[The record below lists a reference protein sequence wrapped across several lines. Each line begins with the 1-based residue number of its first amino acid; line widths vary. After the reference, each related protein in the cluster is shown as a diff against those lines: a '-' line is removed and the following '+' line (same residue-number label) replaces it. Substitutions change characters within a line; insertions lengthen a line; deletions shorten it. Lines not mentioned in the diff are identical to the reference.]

1 MTDET
6 SRSGQPRYLGGDM
19 GGPRTGDASGHQP
32 HDAPPTEGGAQ
43 APGWAG
49 AAPHGPPHGLPHAQ
63 GLYGAPQQG
72 QPYGS
77 ASWQQGNPYGWQQQ
91 PTRLPLPADEQPRRG
106 RLFAG
111 VAAVAL
117 LVGGTAGTVGGVIG
131 DNVTENGTGPIS
143 ALDQQEPQAQQ
154 SANFPTGSVEQV
166 AQQVLPSVV
175 QLQVR
180 GAQVVGE
187 GSGVVLSSDGTI
199 LTNNHVVDTAA
210 GDGEITAV
218 LQDGRQVATSIVG
231 RAPTFDLAVLRA
243 QGVDGL
249 TPVRLGSSDSLV
261 VGQQVVAI
269 GSPLGL
275 SGTVTTGIVSALD
288 RPVRAGGQGSGQDT
302 VLNAVQTDAAINP
315 GNSGGP
321 LVDMRGAVVGIN
333 SAIAS
338 TGAQAGSIGLGFAI
352 PITQAQRVANE
363 LITDG
368 VATQAVLGVTTPSG
382 EAVSEAGGA
391 RVNEVVPDGA
401 AAAAGIRPGEV
412 ITRVDDRVIESGD
425 ALVAAIR
432 SYPPGSQIEITLGGR
447 GGGARTVPVT
457 LGTQRVPPGN

>member
-6 SRSGQPRYLGGDM
+6 SRSPQEGQP
-19 GGPRTGDASGHQP
+19 
-32 HDAPPTEGGAQ
+32 
-43 APGWAG
+43 
-49 AAPHGPPHGLPHAQ
+49 
-63 GLYGAPQQG
+63 YGAPQQG
-72 QPYGS
+72 QPYGYPPM
-77 ASWQQGNPYGWQQQ
+77 WQQGPPHGWQQ
-91 PTRLPLPADEQPRRG
+91 PASLPRSADEQPRRG

-131 DNVTENGTGPIS
+131 DNVTENGTGPVN
-143 ALDQQEPQAQQ
+143 ALDQEEPQAQQ
-154 SANFPTGSVEQV
+154 SANFPMGSVEQV

-180 GAQVVGE
+180 GAQGAGE

-199 LTNNHVVDTAA
+199 LTNNHVVDAA
-210 GDGEITAV
+210 ADGGEIIAV
-218 LQDGRQVATSIVG
+218 LRDGRQVTASIVG
-231 RAPTFDLAVLRA
+231 RAPSFDLAVLRV
-243 QGVDGL
+243 QGVDDL
-249 TPVRLGSSDSLV
+249 SPVRLGSSENLA

-288 RPVRAGGQGSGQDT
+288 RPVRAGGAGSGQDT

-321 LVDMRGAVVGIN
+321 LVDMRGTVIGIN

-338 TGAQAGSIGLGFAI
+338 TTIGGQPGSIGLGFAI
-352 PITQAQRVANE
+352 PITQARRVANE
-363 LITDG
+363 LVTNGI
-368 VATQAVLGVTTPSG
+368 ATQALLGVTTPGG
-382 EAVSEAGGA
+382 EAVSEFGGA
-391 RVNEVVPDGA
+391 SVIEVVPGGA
-401 AAAAGIRPGEV
+401 AAAAGIRVGDV
-412 ITRVDDRVIESGD
+412 ITRVDDRLIESGD

-432 SYPPGSQIEITLGGR
+432 SYPPGSQIEITLDGQ
-447 GGGARTVPVT
+447 GGADRAVAVT
-457 LGTQRVPPGN
+457 LGSQRVPPGN

>member
-6 SRSGQPRYLGGDM
+6 SRSPQPSEDPPPAGGGSD
-19 GGPRTGDASGHQP
+19 
-32 HDAPPTEGGAQ
+32 

-49 AAPHGPPHGLPHAQ
+49 TTPQGLAYAQ
-63 GLYGAPQQG
+63 GPHGAPQQG
-72 QPYGS
+72 QPYGYVS
-77 ASWQQGNPYGWQQQ
+77 APQQGYPYGWQQQ
-91 PTRLPLPADEQPRRG
+91 PTTLPRSGEEPPRRG
-106 RLFAG
+106 RLLAG

-117 LVGGTAGTVGGVIG
+117 LVGGTAGGVGGIIG
-131 DNVTENGTGPIS
+131 DNLTENGAGPVS
-143 ALDQQEPQAQQ
+143 ALDQQDPQARQ

-180 GAQVVGE
+180 GVQGAGE

-199 LTNNHVVDTAA
+199 LTNNHVVDAA
-210 GDGEITAV
+210 ASGGEITAV

-231 RAPTFDLAVLRA
+231 RAPNFDLAVLRA

-249 TPVRLGSSDSLV
+249 TTVRLGSSDNLV

-288 RPVRAGGQGSGQDT
+288 RPVRAGGQGSGQET

-321 LVDMRGAVVGIN
+321 LVDMRGTVVGIN

-352 PITQAQRVANE
+352 PITQAKRVANE
-363 LITDG
+363 LVTDG
-368 VATQAVLGVTTPSG
+368 VATQAVLGVTTPGG
-382 EAVSEAGGA
+382 EAVSESGGA

-401 AAAAGIRPGEV
+401 AAAAGIRAGEV
-412 ITRVDDRVIESGD
+412 ITEVDDRLIESGD

-447 GGGARTVPVT
+447 GGGGRTVSVT
-457 LGTQRVPPGN
+457 LGSQQVPPGS

>member
-6 SRSGQPRYLGGDM
+6 SHSPQSRDRGGHT
-19 GGPRTGDASGHQP
+19 GGP
-32 HDAPPTEGGAQ
+32 Q
-43 APGWAG
+43 APGWVG
-49 AAPHGPPHGLPHAQ
+49 ASPQGPPDAQ
-63 GLYGAPQQG
+63 GPFGAPQG
-72 QPYGS
+72 QPHGS
-77 ASWQQGNPYGWQQQ
+77 APMWQQGHPYGWQQS
-91 PTRLPLPADEQPRRG
+91 TRLPRSADERPRRG
-106 RLFAG
+106 RLLAG

-131 DNVTENGTGPIS
+131 GSAAENGTGPVS
-143 ALDQQEPQAQQ
+143 ALDQQFQQDPQARQ

-180 GAQVVGE
+180 GARVAGE

-199 LTNNHVVDTAA
+199 LTNNHVVDVAA
-210 GDGEITAV
+210 GGGEITAV

-231 RAPTFDLAVLRA
+231 RAPTFDLAVLRM

-249 TPVRLGSSDSLV
+249 APARLGSSDNLV

-288 RPVRAGGQGSGQDT
+288 RPVRAGGAGSGQDT

-321 LVDMRGAVVGIN
+321 LVDMRGTVIGIN

-338 TGAQAGSIGLGFAI
+338 TSIGGQPGSIGLGFAI
-352 PITQAQRVANE
+352 PISQAKRVANE

-368 VATQAVLGVTTPSG
+368 VATQALLGVTTPSV
-382 EAVSEAGGA
+382 EAVSGGA
-391 RVNEVVPDGA
+391 TVIEVVPGGA
-401 AAAAGIRPGEV
+401 ASAAGIRVGDV
-412 ITRVDDRVIESGD
+412 ITQVDERLIESGD

-432 SYPPGSQIEITLGGR
+432 SYPPGSQIEITLGGQ
-447 GGGARTVPVT
+447 GGGDRTVPVT
-457 LGTQRVPPGN
+457 LGSQRVPSGN

>member
-6 SRSGQPRYLGGDM
+6 SRSPQ
-19 GGPRTGDASGHQP
+19 
-32 HDAPPTEGGAQ
+32 E
-43 APGWAG
+43 
-49 AAPHGPPHGLPHAQ
+49 GPPYPQ
-63 GLYGAPQQG
+63 GPYGAPPQG
-72 QPYGS
+72 PTHGYVS
-77 ASWQQGNPYGWQQQ
+77 TWQQGSPHGWQQQ
-91 PTRLPLPADEQPRRG
+91 PTRPPRPADERPRRG
-106 RLFAG
+106 RFLAG

-117 LVGGTAGTVGGVIG
+117 LAGGTAGTVGGAIG
-131 DNVTENGTGPIS
+131 ANVAENGAGPVS
-143 ALDQQEPQAQQ
+143 ALDRQEPQARQ
-154 SANFPTGSVEQV
+154 SVNLPAGSVEQV

-180 GAQVVGE
+180 GAQGAGE

-199 LTNNHVVDTAA
+199 LTNNHVVDAAA
-210 GDGEITAV
+210 GGGEITTV
-218 LQDGRQVATSIVG
+218 LQDGRQVATSVVG
-231 RAPTFDLAVLRA
+231 RAPSFDLAVLRA
-243 QGVDGL
+243 QGVDDL
-249 TPVRLGSSDSLV
+249 TPVRLGSSENLV

-288 RPVRAGGQGSGQDT
+288 RPVRAGGSGSGQDT

-321 LVDMRGAVVGIN
+321 LVDMRGTVIGIN

-338 TGAQAGSIGLGFAI
+338 TTVGGQPGSIGLGFAI
-352 PITQAQRVANE
+352 PITQAERVANE
-363 LITDG
+363 LVTNG
-368 VATQAVLGVTTPSG
+368 VATQPVLGVTTPGG

-391 RVNEVVPDGA
+391 RVNEVVPGGA
-401 AAAAGIRPGEV
+401 ADAAGIRAGEV

-432 SYPPGSQIEITLGGR
+432 SYPPGSQIEITLGGQ
-447 GGGARTVPVT
+447 GGGGRTVPVT
-457 LGTQRVPPGN
+457 LGSQRVPPEN

>member
-6 SRSGQPRYLGGDM
+6 SRSPQPGDM
-19 GGPRTGDASGHQP
+19 EGDMVQDPPPAGGGSD
-32 HDAPPTEGGAQ
+32 

-49 AAPHGPPHGLPHAQ
+49 TTPQGLAYAQ
-63 GLYGAPQQG
+63 GPHGAPQQG
-72 QPYGS
+72 QPYGYVS
-77 ASWQQGNPYGWQQQ
+77 APQQGYPYGWQQQ
-91 PTRLPLPADEQPRRG
+91 PTTLPRSGEEPPRRG
-106 RLFAG
+106 RLLAG

-117 LVGGTAGTVGGVIG
+117 LVGGTAGGVGGIIG
-131 DNVTENGTGPIS
+131 DNLTENGAGPVS
-143 ALDQQEPQAQQ
+143 ALDQQDPQARQ

-180 GAQVVGE
+180 GVQGAGE

-199 LTNNHVVDTAA
+199 LTNNHVVDAAA
-210 GDGEITAV
+210 GGGEITAV

-231 RAPTFDLAVLRA
+231 RAPNFDLAVLRA

-249 TPVRLGSSDSLV
+249 TPVRLGSSDNLV

-288 RPVRAGGQGSGQDT
+288 RPVRAGGQGSGQET

-352 PITQAQRVANE
+352 PITQAKRVANE
-363 LITDG
+363 LVTDG
-368 VATQAVLGVTTPSG
+368 VATQAVLGVTTPGG
-382 EAVSEAGGA
+382 EAVSESGGA

-401 AAAAGIRPGEV
+401 AAAAGIRAGEV
-412 ITRVDDRVIESGD
+412 ITEVDDRLIESGD

-432 SYPPGSQIEITLGGR
+432 SYPPGSQIEITLGGQ
-447 GGGARTVPVT
+447 GGGGRTVSVT
-457 LGTQRVPPGN
+457 LGSQQVPPGS

>member
-1 MTDET
+1 
-6 SRSGQPRYLGGDM
+6 
-19 GGPRTGDASGHQP
+19 
-32 HDAPPTEGGAQ
+32 
-43 APGWAG
+43 
-49 AAPHGPPHGLPHAQ
+49 
-63 GLYGAPQQG
+63 
-72 QPYGS
+72 
-77 ASWQQGNPYGWQQQ
+77 
-91 PTRLPLPADEQPRRG
+91 
-106 RLFAG
+106 

-117 LVGGTAGTVGGVIG
+117 LVGGTAGTVGGAIG
-131 DNVTENGTGPIS
+131 ANVTENGAGPVS
-143 ALDQQEPQAQQ
+143 ALDQLDQQDPQAQQ

-180 GAQVVGE
+180 GVQVAGE

-199 LTNNHVVDTAA
+199 LTNNHVVDAA
-210 GDGEITAV
+210 ARGAEITAV

-231 RAPTFDLAVLRA
+231 RAPSFDLAVLRA
-243 QGVDGL
+243 QGVDDL
-249 TPVRLGSSDSLV
+249 TPARLGSSDSLV

-288 RPVRAGGQGSGQDT
+288 RPVRAGGAGSGQDT

-321 LVDMRGAVVGIN
+321 LVDMRGNVIGIN

-338 TGAQAGSIGLGFAI
+338 TGVQAGSIGLGFAI

-368 VATQAVLGVTTPSG
+368 VATQALLGVTTPSE
-382 EAVSEAGGA
+382 EAVPEFGGA
-391 RVNEVVPDGA
+391 RIIEVAPDSA
-401 AAAAGIRPGEV
+401 AAAAGIRVGDV
-412 ITRVDDRVIESGD
+412 ITGVDDRLIESGD

-432 SYPPGSQIEITLGGR
+432 SYPPGSQVEITLGSQ
-447 GGGARTVPVT
+447 GGGERAVSVT
-457 LGTQRVPPGN
+457 LGSQRVSPGN